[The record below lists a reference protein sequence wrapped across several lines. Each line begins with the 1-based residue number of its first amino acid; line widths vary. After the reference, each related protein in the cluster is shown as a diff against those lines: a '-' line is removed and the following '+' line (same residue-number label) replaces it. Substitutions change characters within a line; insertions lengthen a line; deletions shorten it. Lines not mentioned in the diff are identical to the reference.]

1 MGLVIFLQLRDTGI
15 NEDHQNENKQRLFM
29 QNSPSEI
36 RNHLPSLVFA
46 VDSKADRGEGKLY
59 SGK

>member
-1 MGLVIFLQLRDTGI
+1 MGLAIFLQLRDTGI
-15 NEDHQNENKQRLFM
+15 NEVHQNENKQRLFM
-29 QNSPSEI
+29 QNLPSEI

-46 VDSKADRGEGKLY
+46 ADSKANRGEGKLY